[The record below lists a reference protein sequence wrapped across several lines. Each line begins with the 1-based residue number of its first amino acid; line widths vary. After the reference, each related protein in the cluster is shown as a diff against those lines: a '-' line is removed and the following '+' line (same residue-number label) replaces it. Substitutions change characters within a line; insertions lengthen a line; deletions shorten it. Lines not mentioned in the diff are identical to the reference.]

1 MRRARVLAV
10 LLLLTGVST
19 AAPGGSRP
27 FAWQRLATAPS
38 ERTEVA
44 AAVRA
49 DGDIVVAGGFDTSSE
64 TVATVELYDPKRD
77 AWTPGPPLPI
87 AVDHVMGASLGGTVY
102 VFGGYT
108 SNGAPSDRAFALRDG
123 TWEALPSMPEPRAAA
138 GAAAAGGEIYIAGGI
153 GSNDLATSTLVFD
166 PSGSGSW
173 TSAPGLREP
182 REHLGVTSFDG
193 RVYVLGGRGGG
204 DLSASTEV
212 FNPKTGSWRRL
223 PDMPTA
229 RGGVAA
235 GATRDGFLVV
245 PGGEGA
251 STDDG
256 TFPQVEAFDVE
267 HERWVSLPPLPTP
280 RHGLGVVG
288 IGNTL
293 YTLAGGPQ
301 AGFAFSG
308 VVEAIDLGALVALR
322 CLGKRP
328 TLVGSPGRDVL
339 VGTDSRDVIASLGGP
354 DRVRGGASPDLLC
367 GGSGD
372 DRLSG
377 GGGRDR
383 LDGGSGRDRCAES
396 GPRRTRCE
404 G

>member
-1 MRRARVLAV
+1 MLAV
-10 LLLLTGVST
+10 LFLLTGVST
-19 AAPGGSRP
+19 VAAGGSRP

-44 AAVRA
+44 AAVWA

-77 AWTPGPPLPI
+77 EWTAGPPLPI

-102 VFGGYT
+102 VFGGYG
-108 SNGAPSDRAFALRDG
+108 SNGAPTDRAFALREG

-138 GAAAAGGEIYIAGGI
+138 GAAASGGEIYVAGGI
-153 GSNDLATSTLVFD
+153 GASGSLASSTLVFD

-173 TSAPGLREP
+173 TTAPGLREP

-193 RVYVLGGRGGG
+193 RVYVLGGRGSG
-204 DLSASTEV
+204 DLSAGAEV
-212 FNPKTGSWRRL
+212 FSPKTGSWRQL

-308 VVEAIDLGALVALR
+308 VVEAINLGELASLR

-328 TLVGSPGRDVL
+328 TVVGSPGRDIL
-339 VGTDSRDVIASLGGP
+339 VGTDSRDLIASLGGP
-354 DRVRGGASPDLLC
+354 DRVRGDRGPDLLC

-377 GGGRDR
+377 GAGRDR
-383 LDGGSGRDRCAES
+383 LDGGPGKDDCAEPGDRS
-396 GPRRTRCE
+396 RRANCE
-404 G
+404 SS